1 LTSQKQK
8 FLASAQKYIQKGQ
21 FERALKDYEQ
31 VVTADPKD
39 VKHRQKLAELLVRCN
54 RREDAIREYETIAR
68 YYDDNGF
75 NLKAIAVYKQIQR
88 LNPSNIEI
96 SLSLAALNEKQGMI
110 GNALSEYRT
119 VFLHYEKAG
128 RAEDALHILE
138 KMRGVDPDNADIMR
152 KLAETLYASGAKD
165 KSYQEFTRLAIFLKN
180 RGMSEYYEK
189 ICSII
194 ARLFPEKTDSSLDI
208 LSEQIR
214 NGVVGDAIPR
224 LNQLLCDDPDNPKIL
239 ALLAEAY
246 RISGDAGNRK
256 EILKRLILHTP
267 GDLSLI
273 KGLIEC
279 SVEEKDV
286 EGSLSLI
293 EEYQSAL
300 YESGALGEIEHY
312 YTTLQNFVPYDTR
325 ILEALKR
332 LYETT
337 GESSKLADVAVSLN
351 ILKQKAGGNNVP
363 QQGQNGQSYS
373 SSTDPSAPED
383 LPWGDEI
390 DLSNTADIISDHSGN
405 AIENTLEDFA
415 AVDLSSEPPETGVT
429 DIDEFEID
437 ISFDLP
443 EDTHTLSH
451 PTEEGEYGES
461 FLTEKEYDGT
471 DSHVLP
477 ETADEGNTDKFEELT
492 EDTVL
497 PSVDIE
503 APFDF
508 SDSIEDNVSLV
519 TLDEPADFPVDSE
532 VELPSFM
539 EEMDASHEPDSPLPE
554 SALSLEAF
562 REHLET
568 RIEKEDAETHYNL
581 GIAYMEMGLHDD
593 AIKQFRIAANDPER
607 ELDCLTLHAVCSRE
621 KNDYE
626 DSERIL
632 TMLLSLKGLQP
643 ERAQNLRYELG
654 ILYMV
659 SGRKDEALQ
668 SFREIFVVNPGFRD
682 TMNLISSLTGNT
694 GSLDLSDVDD
704 MEITLEEIE

>member
-1 LTSQKQK
+1 MTSQKQK
-8 FLASAQKYIQKGQ
+8 FLVSAQKYIQKGQ

-119 VFLHYEKAG
+119 VFLHYEKSG

-138 KMRGVDPDNADIMR
+138 KMRGADPDNVDIMR

-165 KSYQEFTRLAIFLKN
+165 KSYHEFTRLALVLKN

-194 ARLFPEKTDSSLDI
+194 GSLFPEKTDSSLDM

-214 NGVVGDAIPR
+214 NGVAGDALPR
-224 LNQLLCDDPDNPKIL
+224 LNQLLGDDPDNPKIL

-246 RISGDAGNRK
+246 RISGDFTNRK
-256 EILKRLILHTP
+256 EILKRLIRHDP
-267 GDLSLI
+267 GDLALI

-279 SVEEKDV
+279 SLEEKDV
-286 EGSLSLI
+286 EASLSLI

-325 ILEALKR
+325 ILEALKK

-351 ILKQKAGGNNVP
+351 ILKQKAGGNTVS
-363 QQGQNGQSYS
+363 QQGGDAQPDS
-373 SSTDPSAPED
+373 SSTDPSAAED

-390 DLSNTADIISDHSGN
+390 DLSNTADIISDHSEDST
-405 AIENTLEDFA
+405 ENMLEDFA
-415 AVDLSSEPPETGVT
+415 AVDLSSGPPETGVT

-443 EDTHTLSH
+443 EDEDMFPNSSKDR
-451 PTEEGEYGES
+451 ENGES
-461 FLTEKEYDGT
+461 SPPEKEYEGT
-471 DSHVLP
+471 YFHVLP
-477 ETADEGNTDKFEELT
+477 ETTDEGNTDTFDELT
-492 EDTVL
+492 EDAVL
-497 PSVDIE
+497 PAGDIE
-503 APFDF
+503 AQFDF
-508 SDSIEDNVSLV
+508 STSIEDAVPLV
-519 TLDEPADFPVDSE
+519 TLDEPDDHPVEPE

-539 EEMDASHEPDSPLPE
+539 EEADVSGKPEPG
-554 SALSLEAF
+554 LSLEMF
-562 REHLET
+562 RENLDN

-643 ERAQNLRYELG
+643 ERVQNLCYELG
-654 ILYMV
+654 ILYMA

-682 TMNLISSLTGNT
+682 TMNLISRLTGNT